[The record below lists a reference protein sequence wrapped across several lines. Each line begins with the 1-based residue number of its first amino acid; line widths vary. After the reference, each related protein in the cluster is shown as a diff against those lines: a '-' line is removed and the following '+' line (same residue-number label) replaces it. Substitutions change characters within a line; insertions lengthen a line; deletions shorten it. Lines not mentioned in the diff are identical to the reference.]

1 MQGLYDDQGVRFM
14 YPHTWE
20 LEESEDGSRSL
31 MTVSEPGGTAFAMIS
46 VDTACP
52 APAEVADEALATLKA
67 DYPELDLYPALEEIG
82 EFHAVGHD
90 VEFFSFDFL
99 NICSIRSFRTPR
111 RSVLF
116 LTQWSETVDGG
127 RMERIFAAIRKSFEE
142 TDAEHEPG
150 ARPAA
155 DDDDE

>member
-1 MQGLYDDQGVRFM
+1 M

-52 APAEVADEALATLKA
+52 APAEVADEALETLRA
-67 DYPELDLYPALEEIG
+67 DYPDLDSYPALEEVT
-82 EFHAVGHD
+82 EFNAIGHD

-99 NICSIRSFRTPR
+99 NICSIRCFRTPR
-111 RSVLF
+111 RTVLI
-116 LTQWSETVDGG
+116 LSQWCETVDGEG
-127 RMERIFAAIRKSFEE
+127 LERIFAAIRKSFEE

-150 ARPAA
+150 RPASDA
-155 DDDDE
+155 DDDE